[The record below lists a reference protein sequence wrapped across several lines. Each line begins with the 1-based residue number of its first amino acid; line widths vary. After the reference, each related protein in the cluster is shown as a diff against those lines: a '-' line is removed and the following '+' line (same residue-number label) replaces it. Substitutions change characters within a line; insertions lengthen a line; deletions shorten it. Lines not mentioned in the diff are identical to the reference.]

1 MQAFTEIINS
11 YQKAAWKNI
20 IIPQPASSLFLA
32 KTRHLKFRLHFRPSN
47 ACGGFQLS
55 PNHIMWWL
63 EFQVL
68 LWNLL
73 PWKPWAASSWQHISV
88 ICICCSP
95 VAWGVNDEIFML
107 VTIPFLFTKNL
118 CYHPPKKELRNLPAA
133 KCASAFVKSKKQMS
147 LQSLSF
153 NLNQVLWVGPR

>member
-1 MQAFTEIINS
+1 MQAFTEIIASDQNV
-11 YQKAAWKNI
+11 AWKSI
-20 IIPQPASSLFLA
+20 IIPQSASSLILA

-47 ACGGFQLS
+47 ACGGFQPS

-95 VAWGVNDEIFML
+95 GAWGVNDEIFML
-107 VTIPFLFTKNL
+107 VTIPFLFTKSL
-118 CYHPPKKELRNLPAA
+118 CYHPPGEELWNLPAA
-133 KCASAFVKSKKQMS
+133 KYASAFVKNKKQMS
-147 LQSLSF
+147 LQNLFF
-153 NLNQVLWVGPR
+153 NLNQVLWMGPR